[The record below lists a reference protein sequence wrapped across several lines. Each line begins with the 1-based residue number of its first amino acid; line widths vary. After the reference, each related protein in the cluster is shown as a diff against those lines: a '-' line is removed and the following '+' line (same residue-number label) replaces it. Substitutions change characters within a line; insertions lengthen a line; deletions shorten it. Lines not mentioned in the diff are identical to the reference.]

1 MGDTGERLSTV
12 SVVAISLLLGVVF
25 LVAPQAFAQTAEP
38 KTNSEFTVVTGDEIK
53 KNPTAMKILERIEQS
68 KKILA
73 EMQNPQ
79 YKVKSEQEKF
89 VDEQRRLAKIEL
101 DRDLASFNKKYDDY
115 TPRNAF
121 ARFVSGVNATHGAFF
136 WDQFDYMNE
145 KIKLATQAKQAVLQ
159 SGGSYL
165 DAQTEYIKYA
175 SMTRN
180 EMIKLV
186 TELNIKHQFT
196 DSSMQSYFDANGK
209 LPRYEDDEVQVCYGC
224 TKYEKIKEDML
235 AKEEILNRER
245 SLQNS

>member
-1 MGDTGERLSTV
+1 MGDTGEKFGIV
-12 SVVAISLLLGVVF
+12 SLVAFTLLLVTVF
-25 LVAPQAFAQTAEP
+25 TFSPTQVFAQSVEP
-38 KTNSEFTVVTGDEIK
+38 KTNSEFTVVAGDEIK
-53 KNPTAMKILERIEQS
+53 KNPSTMKILERIEQS

-73 EMQNPQ
+73 EMQDEQ
-79 YKVKSEQEKF
+79 KQKSEHEKF
-89 VDEQRRLAKIEL
+89 IEEQRRIAKATLDKEL
-101 DRDLASFNKKYDDY
+101 ESFNKKYEDY

-121 ARFVSGVNATHGAFF
+121 SKFVAGLNATHGAFF

-145 KIKLATQAKQAVLQ
+145 KIRLATQAKQAVLQ

-165 DAQTEYIKYA
+165 EARAEYIKYA

-180 EMIKLV
+180 EMIKMV

-209 LPRYEDDEVQVCYGC
+209 LPRSENDEVQVCYGC
-224 TKYEKIKEDML
+224 AKYEKIKEEML
-235 AKEEILNRER
+235 AKEELAKQQ